1 MNRPVVAADMGAAW
15 VGGVGTG
22 SLGTVMAVSAE
33 GAAANHQAGRTKGA
47 EAGQRAAWASDLM
60 GPVSARSAGRLK
72 NTGRDAHANASDAR
86 TAALHC

>member
-33 GAAANHQAGRTKGA
+33 GAAANHPACRTRGA
-47 EAGQRAAWASDLM
+47 EVGQRAAWASERM
-60 GPVSARSAGRLK
+60 GPVSAPSAGRLK
-72 NTGRDAHANASDAR
+72 NTDPDGPANAKDAR